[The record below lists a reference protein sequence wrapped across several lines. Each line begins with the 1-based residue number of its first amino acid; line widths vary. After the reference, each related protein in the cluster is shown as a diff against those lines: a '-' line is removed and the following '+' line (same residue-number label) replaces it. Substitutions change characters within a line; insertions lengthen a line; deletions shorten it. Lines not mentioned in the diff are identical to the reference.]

1 MIYLGR
7 RKRCFAEL
15 AEGAGDTM
23 NEVIEKLYEI
33 EEEAVNIMKNA
44 SRFKDEC
51 RNETEQAQKKF
62 EEELELEIAER
73 LEASKHGFES
83 EAQTRIREL
92 EDTYRKQIET
102 LEETYTLH
110 LEELS
115 EDIFRRITAY
125 PGQT

>member
-1 MIYLGR
+1 
-7 RKRCFAEL
+7 
-15 AEGAGDTM
+15 M

-51 RNETEQAQKKF
+51 RIETEQAQKKF
-62 EEELELEIAER
+62 EEELELEIADR
-73 LEASKHGFES
+73 LEDSKHSLES

-92 EDTYRKQIET
+92 EDTYQKQIET
-102 LEETYTLH
+102 LEETYALH

-115 EDIFRRITAY
+115 EDIVRRITSCQR
-125 PGQT
+125 QT